1 MLYVCIF
8 DLLCY
13 NKVAVPL
20 YTLLFICGIG
30 PGPPGDPR
38 GIEYLIVLSII
49 VVFLLHN
56 MNLLRKNSKCVITQ
70 FLFYVSL
77 YNLHVKLL

>member
-1 MLYVCIF
+1 MLYICLF

-38 GIEYLIVLSII
+38 GIKYLIVLSII

-56 MNLLRKNSKCVITQ
+56 MNLLTFIPLLEI
-70 FLFYVSL
+70 FLYIPSL
-77 YNLHVKLL
+77 D